1 MSKSSNPPPNSNP
14 VPPSTNTM
22 PPPPNYTEAFNE
34 LQTIIAE
41 IEGGSISVDQL
52 AEKVKRAALLIRICQ
67 DKLHATEDDVNKILA
82 GLESID
88 EPVSFSRDQSSSL
101 RDQSSPLMDK
111 RSDRDRATDA
121 DDAAGD

>member
-1 MSKSSNPPPNSNP
+1 MSKSSNPKS
-14 VPPSTNTM
+14 SMT
-22 PPPPNYTEAFNE
+22 PPPNYTEAFSE

-67 DKLHATEDDVNKILA
+67 DKLHATEDDVNKILS
-82 GLESID
+82 GLESMD
-88 EPVSFSRDQSSSL
+88 EPLSF
-101 RDQSSPLMDK
+101 MDK

-121 DDAAGD
+121 DDGAGD

>member
-1 MSKSSNPPPNSNP
+1 MSKSSN
-14 VPPSTNTM
+14 
-22 PPPPNYTEAFNE
+22 PPPNYTEAFNE

-67 DKLHATEDDVNKILA
+67 DKLHSTEDDVSKILA

-88 EPVSFSRDQSSSL
+88 EPSSSPLQSSPLQSSL
-101 RDQSSPLMDK
+101 LSSPPPSSLLPLRSSPLMDK
-111 RSDRDRATDA
+111 RSDQDRATDA
-121 DDAAGD
+121 DDAADD

>member
-1 MSKSSNPPPNSNP
+1 M
-14 VPPSTNTM
+14 T
-22 PPPPNYTEAFNE
+22 PPPNYTEAFNE

-41 IEGGSISVDQL
+41 IESGSISVDQL

-67 DKLHATEDDVNKILA
+67 DKLHATEDDVNNILA

-88 EPVSFSRDQSSSL
+88 EPLSFS

-111 RSDRDRATDA
+111 RSDRDRATDG
-121 DDAAGD
+121 DDAADD